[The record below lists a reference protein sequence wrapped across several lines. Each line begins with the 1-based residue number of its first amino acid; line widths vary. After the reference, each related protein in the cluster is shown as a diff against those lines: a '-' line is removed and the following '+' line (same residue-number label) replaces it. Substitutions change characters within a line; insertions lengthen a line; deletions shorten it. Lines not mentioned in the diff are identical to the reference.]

1 MSARRA
7 VPAWHLNE
15 EALRRP
21 KGEGKT
27 TPVDALFGAPNSV
40 GGSVKIDV
48 ETGNFAP
55 RVAEAPFPGE
65 QPYFIVISA
74 VRSTTTQRAQRK
86 DRVFESFHS
95 SPIGW
100 SVKNT

>member
-27 TPVDALFGAPNSV
+27 TPVDALFGAPNSA
-40 GGSVKIDV
+40 GGGVKIDV

-55 RVAEAPFPGE
+55 RVVKAPFPGE
-65 QPYFIVISA
+65 QRLENLIS
-74 VRSTTTQRAQRK
+74 S
-86 DRVFESFHS
+86 
-95 SPIGW
+95 
-100 SVKNT
+100 